1 MERLARFWARAWK
14 PIIGTALVFL
24 VFACGGGG
32 CSGCAG
38 CGISPIPG
46 AFPNPNRIP
55 NSAQVRLTDHGIA
68 FLEDNISGVV
78 ATILPGGLD
87 FPVPPTDMT
96 TSVPVVGSVRVRL
109 CVDGN
114 CNVHAVIH
122 DLDIT
127 PTAPNTLHAV
137 IQVEIESRDGAGARA
152 SYPLRLGPNGCVF
165 GLCAIDTTCQV
176 DIDTHRGD
184 RTFIALETDIALAN
198 IPDDAVHAAR
208 AGYTQVEIGEIA
220 LVPGQDIEDADIE
233 FGSCSGVSGAIINLV
248 AGLLKSTIIDQLT
261 GQISGLLDGAVGD
274 NLCTRAGEFGCP
286 TGTFPETAGD
296 PMAVCHFTS
305 ADASNPCVP
314 ILIGT
319 DGRGD
324 LGGSFL
330 GGFSPGTHAPIQFV
344 LASGGDGQAL
354 NDGMTLEMIGGFMS
368 MSPDF
373 ATSPGHNACVPRID
387 PPTPFPPVIAQASA
401 FQGNVIP
408 GTTTPMDLGI
418 GIAEDYLDYAGYGM
432 FDSGM
437 LCIGAG
443 TRLSQ
448 QLSTGLVSALV
459 RSLGALT
466 FPDTNA
472 ALTIAI
478 RPQLPPD
485 FTIGTGTGD
494 PLLTVTLPSVM
505 MDFYVWSTER
515 YIRFMTFQTDM
526 EIVIAMEV
534 MDGQLVPMIVSVTPT
549 NSTIT
554 NSELLTESPA
564 TLAGVLESVI
574 GSFAGMLG
582 SAISPIALPEIM
594 GFELDIPPGGVRGVS
609 SDGENFLGIFANL
622 RLATPAP
629 IVAPIQTSLELTDLV
644 LDESSMDVEHWA
656 QGPGNT
662 VWLHFSAEGPMAVE
676 YEYSYRIDG
685 AAWSPWT
692 RESRVQIADDVLLF
706 QARHQI
712 EGRARIVGEPGSV
725 DRTPATASLLVDVL
739 APTVTLDAVT
749 LENGNEVYEATA
761 FDIVS
766 EHALEYRFRVTG
778 GEWSDWSTSNRL
790 GTTDAEL
797 AALESALIQVEVRDE
812 AGNVGMAREALIRGL
827 PNPAAGG
834 GCGCRVVGDSSGHEG
849 LGIVG
854 TLFVLGLFV
863 SRRRKLG
870 RGEEGALEARTFRS
884 GSRLSAIVR
893 ALIVSTL
900 SASAVFL
907 AVGCSCGSPTVPP
920 GAMGCND
927 ECIPALPTSGDGTIC
942 CEMTQ
947 MCEAYN
953 LDDLCEAGFTCP
965 VASVEINASCD
976 VSCSACRERPA
987 LTQGYMATDLDLV
1000 VTPSGDTFVSGYSP
1014 GVAPTPLYGDLVF
1027 GQVSGTTVE
1036 WEIVDGAPTMPITN
1050 AISGWRGG
1058 VSAAGDDVGRW
1069 TAMAD
1074 SGTNIYI
1081 AYYDVTHGA
1090 LRLAIGGP
1098 GAWRVQTVDD
1108 VGDAGRYASIVLGAS
1123 GAPVISYLGFETD
1136 AMGVVQSGVRVAFA
1150 SSAMPGAA
1158 ADWTITRVGEAASP
1172 CRPSLCATGQRC
1184 LESGTCAAA
1193 GTGCAMC
1200 TADQVCVAGTCEAA
1214 LAADYTE
1221 DLMPGHGLYTQLART
1236 SSGLALVYYDRT
1248 DGNIYGATG
1257 TGMTFGAPFV
1267 IDGYARA
1274 VPFVG
1279 DSGIGA
1285 SLFVEGDTWHVTY
1298 VDGAEEAL
1306 RYARVEAGAVTIRET
1321 VDDGSTSDGTVR
1333 HTDGRHIVGDDS
1345 SVVVMSGGEVRVAY
1359 QDATDQTTMLA
1370 RRASDGTWTHEV
1382 FDDEDHSGFWVEQV
1396 ISGGESFVGSWWI
1409 ARMGMTLDNG
1419 VRVTQVP

>member
-1 MERLARFWARAWK
+1 MERFARFWARAWK

-46 AFPNPNRIP
+46 AFPNANRIP
-55 NSAQVRLTDHGIA
+55 NSAQVRLTDHGIT

-78 ATILPGGLD
+78 STVLPGGLD

-96 TSVPVVGSVRVRL
+96 TSVPVVGSVRIRL

-114 CNVHAVIH
+114 CNVHATIS
-122 DLDIT
+122 DLEIT

-137 IQVEIESRDGAGARA
+137 IQIEIESRDGAGARA

-176 DIDTHRGD
+176 DIDTARGD
-184 RTFIALETDIALAN
+184 RRFIALETDIALAN

-208 AGYTQVEIGEIA
+208 AGYTQVQIGAIN

-233 FGSCSGVSGAIINLV
+233 FGSCSGISGAIINLV
-248 AGLLKSTIIDQLT
+248 SGLLKGMIIDQLT
-261 GQISGLLDGAVGD
+261 GQISGLLDSAVGD
-274 NLCTRAGEFGCP
+274 NLCTQAGEFGCP

-296 PMAVCHFTS
+296 PMAICRFTS
-305 ADASNPCVP
+305 PDSANPCVP

-344 LASGGDGQAL
+344 LAAGGDGQAL

-368 MSPDF
+368 MTPDF
-373 ATSPGHNACVPRID
+373 ATSPGHNACVPRIEA
-387 PPTPFPPVIAQASA
+387 PTPFPPVIAQASA

-418 GIAEDYLDYAGYGM
+418 GVAEDYLDYAGYGM

-448 QLSTGLVSALV
+448 QLSTGLVSALI
-459 RSLGALT
+459 RSLNQLT
-466 FPDTNA
+466 FPDGNA
-472 ALTIAI
+472 ALSIAI

-485 FTIGTGTGD
+485 FAIGTGTGD

-515 YIRFMTFQTDM
+515 YVRFMTFQTDM
-526 EIVIAMEV
+526 VIVIAMEV

-549 NSTIT
+549 NSSVT
-554 NSELLTESPA
+554 NSELLTESPE
-564 TLAGVLESVI
+564 TLAGVLQTVI

-622 RLATPAP
+622 RLAAPAP
-629 IVAPIQTSLELTDLV
+629 IVAPIETSLELTDLV
-644 LDESSMDVEHWA
+644 LDTASMDVEHWA
-656 QGPGNT
+656 EGAGNT
-662 VWLHFSAEGPMAVE
+662 VWLHFDAEGPMAVD

-685 AAWSPWT
+685 AAWSSWT
-692 RESRVQIADDVLLF
+692 RETRIQIADDVLLL
-706 QARHQI
+706 QARHEI
-712 EGRARIVGEPGSV
+712 EARARIVGEPSSV
-725 DRTPATASLLVDVL
+725 DHTPATATLLVDLL
-739 APTVTLDAVT
+739 APTVSLNAVT
-749 LENGNEVYEATA
+749 LDSGEQVYEANA

-766 EHALEYRFRVTG
+766 EHALEYRFRVAG

-790 GTTDAEL
+790 GASAAEL
-797 AALESALIQVEVRDE
+797 GALENALIQVEVRDE
-812 AGNVGMAREALIRGL
+812 AGNIGTAREALIRGL
-827 PNPAAGG
+827 PNPAGGG
-834 GCGCRVVGDSSGHEG
+834 GCGCMVVGDTSGHEG

-854 TLFVLGLFV
+854 TLFALGLFV
-863 SRRRKLG
+863 ARRRKIDG
-870 RGEEGALEARTFRS
+870 KERATPARTFLR
-884 GSRLSAIVR
+884 G
-893 ALIVSTL
+893 LIVGTL
-900 SASAVFL
+900 GLSVLFL
-907 AVGCSCGSPTVPP
+907 AVGCSCGTTTMPP
-920 GAMGCND
+920 DPMGCND
-927 ECIPALPTSGDGTIC
+927 ECIPAAPPGAPDGTIC

-947 MCEAYN
+947 MCEAYD
-953 LDDLCEAGFTCP
+953 LDALCEPGFTCP
-965 VASVEINASCD
+965 VAEVAIDAESCE
-976 VSCSACRERPA
+976 VTCSACRERPPLA
-987 LTQGYMATDLDLV
+987 QGLMATDLDLV
-1000 VTPSGDTFVSGYSP
+1000 VTAAGDTFVSGYSP
-1014 GVAPTPLYGDLVF
+1014 GVSPTPLYGDLVF
-1027 GQVSGTTVE
+1027 GQVSGTTVD

-1069 TAMAD
+1069 TAMVD

-1081 AYYDVTHGA
+1081 AYYDVTHGS
-1090 LRLAIGGP
+1090 LRLAVGGP
-1098 GAWRVQTVDD
+1098 GSWRIQTVDD
-1108 VGDAGRYASIVLGAS
+1108 VGDAGRYASIVLSAS
-1123 GAPVISYLGFETD
+1123 GAPIISYLGFETD
-1136 AMGVVQSGVRVAFA
+1136 AMGVVESGVRVAFA
-1150 SSAMPGAA
+1150 SSAMPAA
-1158 ADWTITRVGEAASP
+1158 ATDWTITRVGEAASA
-1172 CRPSLCATGQRC
+1172 CRPALCATGQRC
-1184 LESGTCAAA
+1184 LESGTCVMP
-1193 GTGCAMC
+1193 GSGCAMC
-1200 TADQVCVAGTCEAA
+1200 SSDQVCVAGTCEAA
-1214 LAADYTE
+1214 LPADYTE
-1221 DLMPGHGLYTQLART
+1221 DLIPAHGLYTQLART

-1248 DGNIYGATG
+1248 DGNIYGAEGTG
-1257 TGMTFGAPFV
+1257 TTFGTPFL

-1274 VPFVG
+1274 VPLVG
-1279 DSGIGA
+1279 DSGLGA
-1285 SLFVEGDTWHVTY
+1285 SLFVDGDTWHVTY

-1306 RYARVEAGAVTIRET
+1306 RYAQVEAGAVTIRET
-1321 VDDGSTSDGTVR
+1321 VDDGSTPDGTTR

-1345 SVVVMSGGEVRVAY
+1345 SVVVMADGEVRVAY
-1359 QDATDQTTMLA
+1359 QDATSQTTMLA
-1370 RRASDGTWTHEV
+1370 RRASAGTWTHAV
-1382 FDDEDHSGFWVEQV
+1382 FDEEDHSGFWVEQV
-1396 ISGGESFVGSWWI
+1396 VSGGESFVGSWWI
-1409 ARMGMTLDNG
+1409 ARMGTTLENG